1 MDLAMQQSGSA
12 VERVRAALDAAGVA
26 AEIRRFDA
34 STRTAQDAAD
44 AIGTTVGQIV
54 KSLLFLSGD
63 RAVLALVSGANQV
76 DAEKLASLTGASIRK
91 ADASVVRQA
100 TGYTIGGVPP
110 LGFPSR
116 IETYVDQDLLT
127 YDVIWAAA
135 GTPNDVFRTTPAELL
150 RMTGGVAA
158 DLRRE

>member
-1 MDLAMQQSGSA
+1 MQQSGSG
-12 VERVRAALDAAGVA
+12 VERVRAALDAAGIATEV
-26 AEIRRFDA
+26 RRFDA

-54 KSLLFLSGD
+54 KSLVFVSGE
-63 RAVLALVSGANQV
+63 RPVLALVSGANQV
-76 DAEKLASLTGASIRK
+76 DPDKLASLTGGTIRK
-91 ADASVVRQA
+91 ADAAVVRQA
-100 TGYTIGGVPP
+100 TGYAIGGVPP
-110 LGFPSR
+110 LGFPSP

-150 RMTGGVAA
+150 RMTDGMAA